1 MSAETF
7 LGKDEAM
14 QTLTEIVE
22 QLPPDLQQE
31 VEDFVEF
38 LLEKRAR
45 FKQKRLRLTWAG
57 ALREFRE
64 QYTSLDLQKKA
75 LEWWGE

>member
-1 MSAETF
+1 
-7 LGKDEAM
+7 M